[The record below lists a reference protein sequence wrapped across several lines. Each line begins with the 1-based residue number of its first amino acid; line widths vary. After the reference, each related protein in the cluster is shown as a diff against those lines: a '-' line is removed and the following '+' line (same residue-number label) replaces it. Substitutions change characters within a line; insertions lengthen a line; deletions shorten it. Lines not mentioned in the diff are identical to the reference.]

1 MGGHLAGDV
10 ASTLVSNYIIEHFF
24 DHSPF
29 IDDESIHAWISSLL
43 LTANDLLNK
52 ESNLNKV
59 VLSGGVCQNITLLD
73 LIYKELQDRYDIY
86 INEKV
91 PSNDGGIALGQMA
104 VALTR
109 YLQMR

>member
-1 MGGHLAGDV
+1 MPMYQLLYDLKQKYSVAYIAKSFHLTMAK
-10 ASTLVSNYIIEHFF
+10 AICEMI
-24 DHSPF
+24 
-29 IDDESIHAWISSLL
+29 
-43 LTANDLLNK
+43 DLLGK

-73 LIYKELQDRYDIY
+73 LIYKELEDRYDIY

-91 PSNDGGIALGQMA
+91 SSNDGGIALGQMA

-109 YLQMR
+109 YLQENDIEIVK